1 MSEHNL
7 IAHDFPSRSS
17 LSAQVLDSL
26 VRAIVRT
33 DYAPGDAFPPESE
46 IAELF
51 GVSKPTARETLK
63 LLQALGLVDIGH
75 GRRTIVTEITA
86 WDVLSPT
93 VASAFEAEGRGREL
107 TAQYWQ
113 LRRIVET
120 NAADLAATHATDEE
134 RTALSDL
141 AATMEQAATTPAD
154 LAPVLRFDRE
164 FHDLVARAS
173 RNLALRRV
181 AVPIHEFL
189 AWSSRSRL
197 TADLIDVLVEQHH
210 RVAAAIV
217 SGDGDTA
224 AIEMDTHIRW
234 AMHVES
240 NGDADGATQPA
251 PHEATLPPF
260 RPSGA

>member
-1 MSEHNL
+1 MNEHNP
-7 IAHDFPSRSS
+7 ISYETPTRSS

-46 IAELF
+46 IAGLF

-75 GRRTIVTEITA
+75 GRRTIVTDLTA

-120 NAADLAATHATDEE
+120 NAAYLAATHATDNE
-134 RTALSDL
+134 RAALSDL
-141 AATMEQAATTPAD
+141 AAAMEQSVAAPDDVAT
-154 LAPVLRFDRE
+154 VLQFDSE

-181 AVPIHEFL
+181 AVPIHGFL
-189 AWSSRSRL
+189 AWSSGSRL
-197 TADLIDVLVEQHH
+197 TADLIDVLIEQHH
-210 RVAAAIV
+210 QVASAIANGNGDAAA
-217 SGDGDTA
+217 A
-224 AIEMDTHIRW
+224 AMDAHITW
-234 AMHVES
+234 AMDVES
-240 NGDADGATQPA
+240 NGDLDGATQPA
-251 PHEATLPPF
+251 RGATPLPPF
-260 RPSGA
+260 RPSGL